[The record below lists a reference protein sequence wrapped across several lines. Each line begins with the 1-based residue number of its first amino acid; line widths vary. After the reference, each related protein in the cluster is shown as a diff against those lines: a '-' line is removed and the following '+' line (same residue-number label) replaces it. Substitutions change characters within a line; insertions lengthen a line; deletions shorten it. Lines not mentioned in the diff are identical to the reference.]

1 MIVFP
6 NCKINLGLHI
16 IRKREDNYH
25 DLETVF
31 YPVPLCDALELRD
44 AEASQTKHVN
54 LISEGLPVQ
63 GDAKENLVS
72 KAYQLLQKDYAL
84 PYLQFALL
92 KNIPMGAGL
101 GGGSSD
107 GAFALNLLNAY
118 LDLNLGEEK
127 LLHYAAQLGSDCAFF
142 INNKPCLGSGRGEI
156 LKPIDL
162 SLKGYWIVIIKPE
175 IHIST
180 AEAFATI
187 DVNKHQNQWE
197 ENSIKNIIKL
207 DPSNWK
213 DRLCNDFEDSI
224 FPKHPLLATIKNSLY
239 QAGAIYASMSGSG
252 SSIFGLF
259 RFEPRL
265 KESYREYF
273 YFEGLLD

>member
-31 YPVPLCDALELRD
+31 YPVPLCDALEVVH
-44 AEASQTKHVN
+44 ASKEETASMP
-54 LISEGLPVQ
+54 IIMRGIPVQ
-63 GDAKENLVS
+63 GDANQNLVI
-72 KAYQLLQKDYAL
+72 KAYQLLQKDYSL
-84 PYLQFALL
+84 PKLQFALL

-101 GGGSSD
+101 GGGSGD
-107 GAFALNLLNAY
+107 GAYALKLINEYAGLNIANENLQQ
-118 LDLNLGEEK
+118 
-127 LLHYAAQLGSDCAFF
+127 YAAKLGSDCAFF
-142 INNKPCLGSGRGEI
+142 INNKACFGSGRGEI
-156 LKPIDL
+156 LHPIEL
-162 SLKGYWIVIIKPE
+162 SLKGCWIVIVKPE

-180 AEAFATI
+180 AEAFSTI
-187 DVNKHQNQWE
+187 DINKHQNQRE

-224 FPKHPLLATIKNSLY
+224 FPKHPLLPAIKNSLY
-239 QAGAIYASMSGSG
+239 QAGAVYASMSGSG

-259 RFEPRL
+259 RFEPKL
-265 KESYREYF
+265 KDSYREYF
-273 YFEGLLD
+273 YFEGLLN

>member
-16 IRKREDNYH
+16 MRKREDNYH

-31 YPVPLCDALELRD
+31 YPVPLCDALEVTIAKENSD
-44 AEASQTKHVN
+44 DMN
-54 LISEGLPVQ
+54 LIMEGIPVQ
-63 GDAKENLVS
+63 GDASQNLVS
-72 KAYQLLQKDYAL
+72 KAYQLLQKEYAIPNL
-84 PYLQFALL
+84 DFALL

-107 GAFALNLLNAY
+107 GAYALQLINNYIGLNIP
-118 LDLNLGEEK
+118 EEK
-127 LLHYAAQLGSDCAFF
+127 LQFYAAQLGSDCAFF
-142 INNKPCLGSGRGEI
+142 IHNKPCFGSGKGEI
-156 LKPIDL
+156 LKPL
-162 SLKGYWIVIIKPE
+162 ALTLKGYWIVVVKPE

-180 AEAFATI
+180 AEAFSTI
-187 DVNKHQNQWE
+187 DTKKHLHDKA
-197 ENSIKNIIKL
+197 ENSIKHIIQL
-207 DPSNWK
+207 DPSEWK

-224 FPKHPLLATIKNSLY
+224 FPKYSILADIKTSLY
-239 QAGAIYASMSGSG
+239 QAGAVYASMSGSG

-265 KESYREYF
+265 KENYREYF